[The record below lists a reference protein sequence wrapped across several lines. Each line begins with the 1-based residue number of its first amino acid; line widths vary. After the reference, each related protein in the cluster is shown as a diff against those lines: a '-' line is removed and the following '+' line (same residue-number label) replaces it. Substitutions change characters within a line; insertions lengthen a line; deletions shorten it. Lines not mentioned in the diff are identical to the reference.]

1 MRHTG
6 GMRRRKRVPTIPFGY
21 FRLFTFGSDQELVGA
36 FGSLDQA
43 ERVWQSVRDEFLSR
57 WRLWGM
63 PEAWWRFEPEI
74 PEDLRSGPHA
84 IITEGD
90 ARAWDTIDQARREY
104 LRSLGL
110 DPQRA
115 WQSKPS
121 G

>member
-36 FGSLDQA
+36 FGSLEEA
-43 ERVWQSVRDEFLSR
+43 ERVWQSVRDEFLTR

-63 PEAWWRFEPEI
+63 PEAWWRFEPAI
-74 PEDLRSGPHA
+74 PEDLRCGPHA

-90 ARAWDTIDQARREY
+90 ARAWETIDQARREY

-110 DPQRA
+110 DPRQVWR
-115 WQSKPS
+115 STES